1 MKKITI
7 VIFVVLLIVVLLTT
21 LKNSVSL
28 NIGSKNTSN
37 SNNATAIPAQNNKN
51 NLETIESTDGPVSV
65 VVTPLDLGSQN
76 WNFEISLDTHSGA
89 LDTNLAAVSE
99 LVDDQG
105 KLYKPTSWDGPPPEG
120 HHIKGILKF
129 NPISPKPNSIELRI
143 KNIGGVGQRSFKW
156 NL

>member
-1 MKKITI
+1 MKKAAII
-7 VIFVVLLIVVLLTT
+7 IFFVLLTIVLLTT

-28 NIGSKNTSN
+28 NIGSKNTNN

-89 LDTNLAAVSE
+89 LNTDLTAVSE

-105 KLYKPTSWDGPPPEG
+105 KLYKPVSWDGPAPEG
-120 HHIKGILKF
+120 HHLKGILKF
-129 NPISPKPNSIELRI
+129 NPILPKPKSIELKI
-143 KNIGGVGQRSFKW
+143 KNIGGVSERNFKW
-156 NL
+156 SL